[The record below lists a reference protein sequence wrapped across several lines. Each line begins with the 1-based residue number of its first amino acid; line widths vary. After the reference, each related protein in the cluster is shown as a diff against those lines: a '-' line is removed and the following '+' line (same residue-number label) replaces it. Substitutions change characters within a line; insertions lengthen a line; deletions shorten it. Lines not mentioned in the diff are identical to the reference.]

1 MEKRSIIELRRPF
14 LSGCRTSAVLSV
26 LVMGAGQLNNRQYG
40 KGIALMLLH
49 LAGLYVAIA
58 KLPHAVWALV
68 TLGETSARLEKVG
81 KVYQQVIGDH
91 SIYLLVEGLIMI
103 FLMFLLLAVY
113 VLNIRDAYRCA
124 RLREEGMPLHTF
136 RQTLHF
142 LLDYRFPQI
151 AIAIPVLGILFFTV
165 MPIVFMILLAFTDF
179 TRSHMP
185 PAQLINW
192 HGLETFR
199 DIFRLRVWSET
210 FYGVTLWTLLWAVA
224 STLTCFAAGF
234 VIALAVQQKDIR
246 FKKFWRTIFILPYAI
261 PLFVSTLI
269 LRNVFNGQFGPVNDY
284 LELMGFG
291 RVPWLSDP
299 EWAKL
304 TLVLVNMLLG
314 FPVIMLMII
323 GVLSTIPGDMYE
335 AADIDGADGLQKL
348 RLITFPTVMYTMMP
362 ILIMQFVANIN
373 NFNVIYLLTGGN
385 PVNGNYQFAG
395 HTDILITW
403 LYKLSM
409 EQGQYNF
416 ASVIG
421 IFIFVLL
428 SGFAVWSIRRT
439 KSFKEERL

>member
-1 MEKRSIIELRRPF
+1 M
-14 LSGCRTSAVLSV
+14 SGRRTSAVLSI

-49 LAGLYVAIA
+49 FTGLYAVIA

-68 TLGETSARLEKVG
+68 TLGEKPTRLEKVG
-81 KVYQQVIGDH
+81 KLYQQVMGDH

-113 VLNIRDAYRCA
+113 VQNIRDAYHCA
-124 RLREEGMPLHTF
+124 RLREEGVPLHTF

-151 AIAIPVLGILFFTV
+151 AIAIPVLGVVFFTV

-210 FYGVTLWTLLWAVA
+210 FYGVTLWTLIWAVA
-224 STLTCFAAGF
+224 STLTCFGAGF
-234 VIALAVQQKDIR
+234 IIALAVQQKDIR

-428 SGFAVWSIRRT
+428 SGFAIWSIRRT

>member
-1 MEKRSIIELRRPF
+1 MEKRSIMELRRPY
-14 LSGCRTSAVLSV
+14 LSGPRTSAILSI
-26 LVMGAGQLNNRQYG
+26 LVMGAGQLYNRQYG
-40 KGIALMLLH
+40 KGIMLLLLH
-49 LAGLYVAIA
+49 FVGLYGAIA

-68 TLGETSARLEKVG
+68 TLGETKTRLEKVG
-81 KVYQQVIGDH
+81 KLYQQVMGDH
-91 SIYLLVEGLIMI
+91 SIYLLVEGLVMI
-103 FLMFLLLAVY
+103 FLMFILLAVY
-113 VLNIRDAYRCA
+113 VQNIRDAYRCA
-124 RLREEGMPLHTF
+124 RLRDEGVPLHTF

-142 LLDYRFPQI
+142 LIDYRFPQMI
-151 AIAIPVLGILFFTV
+151 IAIPVLGVVFFTV

-179 TRSHMP
+179 TRNHMP

-199 DIFRLRVWSET
+199 DIFRLRVWSQT
-210 FYGVTLWTLLWAVA
+210 LYGVTLWTLVWALA
-224 STLTCFAAGF
+224 STTTCFAAGF
-234 VIALAVQQKDIR
+234 AIALTVQQKDIR
-246 FKKFWRTIFILPYAI
+246 FRKFWRTMFILPYAI
-261 PLFVSTLI
+261 PLFISTLI

-284 LELMGFG
+284 LSLMGFG
-291 RVPWLSDP
+291 RIPWLSDP
-299 EWAKL
+299 EWAKF
-304 TLVLVNMLLG
+304 TLVIVNMLLG

-335 AADIDGADGLQKL
+335 AADIDGADGFQKL

-362 ILIMQFVANIN
+362 ILIMQFVGNIN

-421 IFIFVLL
+421 VFIFVLL
-428 SGFAVWSIRRT
+428 SGFAIWSIRRT
-439 KSFKEERL
+439 QSFKEERQ